1 MKEYEKL
8 VKAGT
13 LRSDDYQTQIIQK
26 LQALH
31 DALVVYDPPPLFGAP
46 SLVNTSFFTVRFY
59 SVDITYVPS
68 SRAFSP
74 FTHLALRA

>member
-13 LRSDDYQTQIIQK
+13 LRSDDYQTQIVQK

-31 DALVVYDPPPLFGAP
+31 DALVVYDPQPSLGAP
-46 SLVNTSFFTVRFY
+46 SLVNT
-59 SVDITYVPS
+59 
-68 SRAFSP
+68 
-74 FTHLALRA
+74 

>member
-1 MKEYEKL
+1 MLLWSEGFPSGGQSTPMQEYEKL

-31 DALVVYDPPPLFGAP
+31 DALVVYAPPPPLGAS
-46 SLVNTSFFTVRFY
+46 SLVNISFFTVRF
-59 SVDITYVPS
+59 V
-68 SRAFSP
+68 
-74 FTHLALRA
+74 LR

>member
-1 MKEYEKL
+1 MLSWSEGFPSGGQSTPMQEYEKL

-31 DALVVYDPPPLFGAP
+31 DALVVYDPPPPLGAS
-46 SLVNTSFFTVRFY
+46 SLVNISLFTVRF
-59 SVDITYVPS
+59 V
-68 SRAFSP
+68 
-74 FTHLALRA
+74 LR

>member
-13 LRSDDYQTQIIQK
+13 LRSDDYQTQIIEK

-31 DALVVYDPPPLFGAP
+31 DALVVYDPQPSLGAP
-46 SLVNTSFFTVRFY
+46 SLVNTSFFTIRF
-59 SVDITYVPS
+59 I
-68 SRAFSP
+68 
-74 FTHLALRA
+74 LR

>member
-1 MKEYEKL
+1 MPPWSEGFPSGGQSTPMQEYEKL

-31 DALVVYDPPPLFGAP
+31 DNLVVYDPSPPLGA
-46 SLVNTSFFTVRFY
+46 SLVNISFFTVRF
-59 SVDITYVPS
+59 VH
-68 SRAFSP
+68 R
-74 FTHLALRA
+74 